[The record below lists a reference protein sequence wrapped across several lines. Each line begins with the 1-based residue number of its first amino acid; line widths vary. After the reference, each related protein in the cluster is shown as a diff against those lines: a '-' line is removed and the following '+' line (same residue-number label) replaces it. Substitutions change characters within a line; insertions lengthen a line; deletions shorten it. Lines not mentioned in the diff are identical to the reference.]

1 MNMGNNN
8 GEFFPT
14 EYLSADYFEKVG
26 GRNAYAFWLVGNS
39 GSGKSTLAKT
49 VEKML
54 LEHEY
59 WVKCLD
65 GDNMRDT
72 INSDLDLSVESRTEN
87 IRRSAEISKM
97 FLQNGTTTINCFIS
111 PTEESRNQ
119 AKEIIG
125 DRFRL
130 IYIKASHEEVKKRD
144 VKGLYKN
151 DANNM
156 NKSLNMFVAPN
167 DPDLIIDTTGKTIKY
182 SANILFNFI
191 LNQPI

>member
-1 MNMGNNN
+1 VETN
-8 GEFFPT
+8 GDIVFPT
-14 EYLSADYFEKVG
+14 DYLSANYFEETR
-26 GRNAYAFWLVGNS
+26 GRKAWAFWLVGNS

-54 LEHEY
+54 MEYEY

-72 INSDLDLSVESRTEN
+72 INSDLDLSIESRVEN

-97 FLQNGTTTINCFIS
+97 FLDNGTSTLNCFIS
-111 PTEESRNQ
+111 PSEESREQ
-119 AKEIIG
+119 ARKIIG

-130 IYIKASHEEVKKRD
+130 IYIKASHDEVKKRD

-151 DANNM
+151 NAENM
-156 NKSLNMFVAPN
+156 NESLKLFEEPT
-167 DPDLIIDTTGKTIKY
+167 DPDLIIDTTGRTIDY

>member
-1 MNMGNNN
+1 MVMNGKTI
-8 GEFFPT
+8 FPT
-14 EYLSADYFEKVG
+14 EYLSVEYFEKIR

-54 LEHEY
+54 MDHEY

-65 GDNMRDT
+65 GDNMRNT
-72 INSDLDLSVESRTEN
+72 INSDLDLSVNARTEN

-97 FLQNGTTTINCFIS
+97 FLSNGTTTINCFIS

-119 AKEIIG
+119 AQKIIG
-125 DRFRL
+125 ERFRL
-130 IYIKASHEEVKKRD
+130 IYIKASHSEVKKRD
-144 VKGLYKN
+144 VKGLYKDN
-151 DANNM
+151 AENM
-156 NKSLNMFVAPN
+156 NNSLKLFEEPN
-167 DPDLIIDTTGKTIKY
+167 DPDLILDTTGKTIKY

-191 LNQPI
+191 INQPI

>member
-1 MNMGNNN
+1 MG
-8 GEFFPT
+8 GKDDVIFPT
-14 EYLSADYFEKVG
+14 EYLSGEYFEKKRG
-26 GRNAYAFWLVGNS
+26 LKAWCFWLVGNS

-54 LEHEY
+54 MEHEY

-72 INSDLDLSVESRTEN
+72 INSDLDLSVESRIEN

-97 FLQNGTTTINCFIS
+97 FLTNGTSTINCFIS
-111 PTEESRNQ
+111 PTEDSRDQ
-119 AKEIIG
+119 ARKIIG

-130 IYIKASHEEVKKRD
+130 IYIKASHDEVKKRD

-151 DANNM
+151 NAENM
-156 NKSLNMFVAPN
+156 SESLNLFEEPS
-167 DPDLIIDTTGKTIKY
+167 DPDLIIDTTKKSIDY
-182 SANILFNFI
+182 SANIMFNFI

>member
-1 MNMGNNN
+1 MNMGSTSS
-8 GEFFPT
+8 EFFPT

-26 GRNAYAFWLVGNS
+26 GRKAYAFWLVGNS
-39 GSGKSTLAKT
+39 GSGKSTLTKT

-54 LEHEY
+54 MEHEY

-72 INSDLDLSVESRTEN
+72 INSDLDLSANSRQEN

-111 PTEESRNQ
+111 PFEESRNQ
-119 AKEIIG
+119 ARKIIG
-125 DRFRL
+125 ERFRL
-130 IYIKASHEEVKKRD
+130 IYIKASHDEVKKRD
-144 VKGLYKN
+144 VKGLYKDN
-151 DANNM
+151 ADNM
-156 NKSLNMFVAPN
+156 NKSLNMFEKPN

-191 LNQPI
+191 INQPI

>member
-1 MNMGNNN
+1 MGND
-8 GEFFPT
+8 GDKFFPT
-14 EYLSADYFEKVG
+14 DYLSADFFENAG
-26 GRNAYAFWLVGNS
+26 GRKAYAFWLVGNS
-39 GSGKSTLAKT
+39 GSGKSTLAKV

-54 LEHEY
+54 LEEQY

-65 GDNMRDT
+65 GDNMRNT
-72 INSDLDLSVESRTEN
+72 INSDLDLSVESRIEN

-97 FLQNGTTTINCFIS
+97 FLNNGTSTINCFIS
-111 PTEESRNQ
+111 PVESSRNQ
-119 AKEIIG
+119 AQKIIG
-125 DRFRL
+125 ERFRL
-130 IYIKASHEEVKKRD
+130 IYIKASHDEVKKRD

-167 DPDLIIDTTGKTIKY
+167 DPDLIIDTTEKTIKY

>member
-1 MNMGNNN
+1 MGDN
-8 GEFFPT
+8 GSKFFPT
-14 EYLSADYFEKVG
+14 EYLSASYFEKVG
-26 GRNAYAFWLVGNS
+26 GRKAFAFWLVGNS

-54 LEHEY
+54 MEHEY

-65 GDNMRDT
+65 GDNMRNT
-72 INSDLDLSVESRTEN
+72 INSDLDLSVESRIEN

-97 FLQNGTTTINCFIS
+97 FLDNGTSTINCFIS
-111 PTEESRNQ
+111 PVESSRRQ

-125 DRFRL
+125 ERFRL

-144 VKGLYKN
+144 VKGLYEN
-151 DANNM
+151 DVESM
-156 NKSLNMFVAPN
+156 NKSLNMFEQPN
-167 DPDLIIDTTGKTIKY
+167 DPDLIIDTTARTIDY

>member
-1 MNMGNNN
+1 MGSTG

-26 GRNAYAFWLVGNS
+26 GRKAYAFWLVGNS
-39 GSGKSTLAKT
+39 GSGKSTLTKT

-54 LEHEY
+54 MEHEY

-65 GDNMRDT
+65 GDNMRNT

-111 PTEESRNQ
+111 PTEESRTQ
-119 AKEIIG
+119 AKKILGE
-125 DRFRL
+125 RFRL
-130 IYIKASHEEVKKRD
+130 IYIKASHSEVKKRD

-151 DANNM
+151 NTENM
-156 NKSLNMFVAPN
+156 NESLNLFEEPN

>member
-1 MNMGNNN
+1 MNMGSTS

-26 GRNAYAFWLVGNS
+26 GRKAYAFWLVGNS
-39 GSGKSTLAKT
+39 GSGKSTLTKT

-54 LEHEY
+54 MEHEY

-72 INSDLDLSVESRTEN
+72 INSDLDLSANSRQEN

-111 PTEESRNQ
+111 PFEESRNQ
-119 AKEIIG
+119 ARKIIG
-125 DRFRL
+125 ERFRL
-130 IYIKASHEEVKKRD
+130 IYIKASHDEVKKRD
-144 VKGLYKN
+144 VKGLYKDN
-151 DANNM
+151 ADNM
-156 NKSLNMFVAPN
+156 NKSLNMFEKPN
-167 DPDLIIDTTGKTIKY
+167 DPDLIIDTTEKTIDY

-191 LNQPI
+191 LNQPM

>member
-1 MNMGNNN
+1 MDTDGKTI
-8 GEFFPT
+8 FPT
-14 EYLSADYFEKVG
+14 EYLSANYFEKVG
-26 GRNAYAFWLVGNS
+26 GRKAYAFWLVGNS
-39 GSGKSTLAKT
+39 GSGKSTLAKA

-54 LEHEY
+54 MENEY

-72 INSDLDLSVESRTEN
+72 INSDLDLSVESRIEN

-119 AKEIIG
+119 AKESIG
-125 DRFRL
+125 ERFRL

-156 NKSLNMFVAPN
+156 NKSLNMFVVPSN
-167 DPDLIIDTTGKTIKY
+167 PDLIIDTTGKTIKY

-191 LNQPI
+191 INQPT

>member
-1 MNMGNNN
+1 MVMNGKTI
-8 GEFFPT
+8 FPT
-14 EYLSADYFEKVG
+14 EYLSVEYFEKIR

-54 LEHEY
+54 MDHEY

-65 GDNMRDT
+65 GDNMRNT
-72 INSDLDLSVESRTEN
+72 INSDLDLSVNARTEN

-97 FLQNGTTTINCFIS
+97 FLSNGTTTINCFIS

-119 AKEIIG
+119 AQKIIG
-125 DRFRL
+125 ERFRL
-130 IYIKASHEEVKKRD
+130 IYIKASNSEVKKRD
-144 VKGLYKN
+144 VKGLYKDN
-151 DANNM
+151 AENM
-156 NKSLNMFVAPN
+156 NNSLKLFEEPN
-167 DPDLIIDTTGKTIKY
+167 DPDLILDTTGKTIKY

-191 LNQPI
+191 INQPI

>member
-1 MNMGNNN
+1 MNMGSTS
-8 GEFFPT
+8 GDFFPT

-26 GRNAYAFWLVGNS
+26 GRKAYAFWLVGNS
-39 GSGKSTLAKT
+39 GSGKRTLTKT
-49 VEKML
+49 VETML
-54 LEHEY
+54 MEHEY

-65 GDNMRDT
+65 GDNMRNT

-119 AKEIIG
+119 AQKIIG
-125 DRFRL
+125 ERFCL
-130 IYIKASHEEVKKRD
+130 IYIKASHEEVKNRD

-151 DANNM
+151 NTENM
-156 NKSLNMFVAPN
+156 NESLNLFEEPT
-167 DPDLIIDTTGKTIKY
+167 DPDLIIDTTGKTIEY

-191 LNQPI
+191 LNQSI

>member
-1 MNMGNNN
+1 MGNE
-8 GEFFPT
+8 GKTIFPT
-14 EYLSADYFEKVG
+14 DYLSADYFENVG
-26 GRNAYAFWLVGNS
+26 GRKAYALWLVGNS

-49 VEKML
+49 VETML
-54 LEHEY
+54 MEHEY

-65 GDNMRDT
+65 GDNMRNT

-119 AKEIIG
+119 AQKIIG
-125 DRFRL
+125 ERFCL
-130 IYIKASHEEVKKRD
+130 IYIKASHEEVKNRD

-151 DANNM
+151 NTKNM
-156 NKSLNMFVAPN
+156 NESLLLFEEPN
-167 DPDLIIDTTGKTIKY
+167 DPDLIIDTTGKTIEY

-191 LNQPI
+191 INQPI

>member
-1 MNMGNNN
+1 MGND
-8 GEFFPT
+8 GDQFFPT
-14 EYLSADYFEKVG
+14 DYLSADYFENAS
-26 GRNAYAFWLVGNS
+26 GRKAYAFWLVGNS

-54 LEHEY
+54 LEEQY

-65 GDNMRDT
+65 GDNMRNT
-72 INSDLDLSVESRTEN
+72 INSDLDLSVKSRIEN

-97 FLQNGTTTINCFIS
+97 FLENGTSTINCFIS
-111 PTEESRNQ
+111 PTEECRSKAQ
-119 AKEIIG
+119 KIIG
-125 DRFRL
+125 KRFRL
-130 IYIKASHEEVKKRD
+130 IYIKASHDEVKKRD

-151 DANNM
+151 NSENM
-156 NKSLNMFVAPN
+156 NKSLDLFEIPK
-167 DPDLIIDTTGKTIKY
+167 DPALVIDTTKKPIKY

>member
-1 MNMGNNN
+1 MELN
-8 GEFFPT
+8 GKTIFPT

-26 GRNAYAFWLVGNS
+26 GRKAYAFWLVGNS

-72 INSDLDLSVESRTEN
+72 INSDLDLSTESRIEN

-119 AKEIIG
+119 AKESIG
-125 DRFRL
+125 ERFRL

-156 NKSLNMFVAPN
+156 NKSLNMFVAPSN
-167 DPDLIIDTTGKTIKY
+167 PDLIIDTTGKTIKY

-191 LNQPI
+191 INQPI